1 MIGEALGNYTLVAK
15 LGSGS
20 MGVVFLAEHR
30 WIERRVAVK
39 LLAQNLAS
47 NLQAVRRFFKEAR
60 ATSLIRHPGIVDVFD
75 CDIDARGRAY
85 MVMEHLEGQTLAAR
99 LDQTGTLPWAM
110 ACLIGAQVA
119 DALGAAH
126 DKGIIHRDLK
136 PENVFLVGDGR
147 DPNAATVKVLD
158 FGVAKLRAVDALARL
173 TRGGA
178 LVGTPE
184 YMSPEQCD
192 ASEQID
198 HRADIYGLGCV
209 LFEMLSGQPPFVTS
223 NVGELTAAHRYRP
236 APLLKESCPDVPG
249 WLADLVGRMLSK
261 EPDQRP
267 PSMHAVLEEL
277 RENRSRGPLVP
288 AAVPARAMIEPQAR
302 GEDRRGI
309 AQQAR
314 DRIAPVVRLISA
326 RRTEL
331 AFTLA
336 GVLMMLGAAWVVGR
350 TVASERT
357 AAVRAETAV
366 SQPAAELVR
375 PGTATRP
382 TAVQT
387 FQTDVAPNLVPA
399 SPKFERAA
407 RTPRRIGSAATPSRR
422 PADTDGIVDL

>member
-20 MGVVFLAEHR
+20 MGVVFLAEHK

-47 NLQAVRRFFKEAR
+47 NMQAVRRFFKEAR

-99 LDQTGTLPWAM
+99 LDQTGTLPWKM

-126 DKGIIHRDLK
+126 DKGIVHRDLK
-136 PENVFLVGDGR
+136 PENVFLVGDRR
-147 DPNAATVKVLD
+147 DPNIAVVKVLD

-184 YMSPEQCD
+184 YMSPEQCG
-192 ASEQID
+192 ASEEID
-198 HRADIYGLGCV
+198 HRADVYGLGCV

-223 NVGELTAAHRYRP
+223 SVGELTAAHRYRQ
-236 APLLKESCPDVPG
+236 APSLMDSCPDVPE
-249 WLADLVGRMLSK
+249 WLAGLVARMLSK

-267 PSMHAVLEEL
+267 ASMHAVWEEL
-277 RENRSRGPLVP
+277 RERRSRPLLS
-288 AAVPARAMIEPQAR
+288 AAVPARSMIELKAH
-302 GEDRRGI
+302 GEDRRGV
-309 AQQAR
+309 ARRGR
-314 DRIAPVVRLISA
+314 DRIAPVVRQLSA
-326 RRTEL
+326 RRGEL
-331 AFTLA
+331 AMTLA
-336 GVLMMLGAAWVVGR
+336 GVLMMLGAAWAVR
-350 TVASERT
+350 RAVASERKPP
-357 AAVRAETAV
+357 VRAETV
-366 SQPAAELVR
+366 VLQPAAELAP
-375 PGTATRP
+375 PGAATLP
-382 TAVQT
+382 AAVQT
-387 FQTDVAPNLVPA
+387 FQTAVAPNLLP
-399 SPKFERAA
+399 SKPKSERAG
-407 RTPRRIGSAATPSRR
+407 RPPRRAGSAATPSRR
-422 PADTDGIVDL
+422 PADTDGIIDL

>member
-85 MVMEHLEGQTLAAR
+85 MVMEHLEGQTLAER
-99 LDQTGTLPWAM
+99 LDQTGKLPWPM
-110 ACLIGAQVA
+110 ACLIGEQVA

-184 YMSPEQCD
+184 YMSPEQCG
-192 ASEQID
+192 ASEAID

-209 LFEMLSGQPPFVTS
+209 LFEMLSGQPPFVDVECRGAHRRPQVSPGPVTQ
-223 NVGELTAAHRYRP
+223 GEL
-236 APLLKESCPDVPG
+236 PG
-249 WLADLVGRMLSK
+249 CARMAGATWWRECCRRNRISG
-261 EPDQRP
+261 RP
-267 PSMHAVLEEL
+267 PCTRSWRSSVKIGRAVLWFPRPFQ
-277 RENRSRGPLVP
+277 RER
-288 AAVPARAMIEPQAR
+288 
-302 GEDRRGI
+302 
-309 AQQAR
+309 
-314 DRIAPVVRLISA
+314 
-326 RRTEL
+326 
-331 AFTLA
+331 
-336 GVLMMLGAAWVVGR
+336 
-350 TVASERT
+350 
-357 AAVRAETAV
+357 
-366 SQPAAELVR
+366 
-375 PGTATRP
+375 
-382 TAVQT
+382 
-387 FQTDVAPNLVPA
+387 
-399 SPKFERAA
+399 
-407 RTPRRIGSAATPSRR
+407 
-422 PADTDGIVDL
+422 

>member
-85 MVMEHLEGQTLAAR
+85 MVMEHLEGETLAER
-99 LDQTGTLPWAM
+99 LDQIGTLPWAM
-110 ACLIGAQVA
+110 ACLIGEQVA

-147 DPNAATVKVLD
+147 DPDAATVKVLD

-209 LFEMLSGQPPFVTS
+209 LFEMLSGQPPFAAS

-236 APLLKESCPDVPG
+236 APSLKESCPDVPG
-249 WLADLVGRMLSK
+249 WLADLVARMLSK

-267 PSMHAVLEEL
+267 PSMHARL
-277 RENRSRGPLVP
+277 G
-288 AAVPARAMIEPQAR
+288 
-302 GEDRRGI
+302 G
-309 AQQAR
+309 
-314 DRIAPVVRLISA
+314 APR
-326 RRTEL
+326 
-331 AFTLA
+331 
-336 GVLMMLGAAWVVGR
+336 
-350 TVASERT
+350 
-357 AAVRAETAV
+357 
-366 SQPAAELVR
+366 
-375 PGTATRP
+375 
-382 TAVQT
+382 
-387 FQTDVAPNLVPA
+387 
-399 SPKFERAA
+399 K
-407 RTPRRIGSAATPSRR
+407 
-422 PADTDGIVDL
+422 